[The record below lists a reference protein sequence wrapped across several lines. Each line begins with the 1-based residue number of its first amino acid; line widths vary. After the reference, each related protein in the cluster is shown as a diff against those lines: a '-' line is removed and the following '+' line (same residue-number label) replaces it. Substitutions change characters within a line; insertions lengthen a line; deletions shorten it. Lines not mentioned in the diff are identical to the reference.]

1 MEENKLIRKKT
12 KIICTMGP
20 QEEDVELLCKMMN
33 AGMDVARFNFSHGT
47 YEEQLRRMDAVRQA
61 RELVGKPVAML
72 LDTKGPEIRTGLLVD
87 HQKVML
93 EPGKQITL
101 TTEDIDGTA
110 EKVSITYKKLYEDV
124 KVGDTILVDD
134 GLIEL
139 RVSEIAGEDIICDII
154 NGGELSERKGCNIPG
169 VKTQLPAITD
179 KDIED
184 IIWGIGQ
191 EFDVIAASFIR
202 NAEGVNQIKKLLA
215 DHGSTMP
222 VFSKIECWE
231 AVDNI
236 DAIIEASDGIMVAR
250 GDLGVEVPAHLVP
263 HIQKEIISK
272 CNKAYKPVIT
282 ATQMLD
288 SMIRNPRPTRAEV
301 ADVANAIYDGT
312 DAVMLSGETAV
323 GKYPVEAVTL
333 MSEIAL
339 NTEKY
344 MNEAQFT
351 SHRSMEQHS
360 TVSSSVCYAAVR
372 TAKNVGASALLIPTV
387 SGKTARLMSNF
398 RPSIPI
404 YAVSPNWSMVRRMQ
418 LYWGVIPFAGKKE
431 KNQYILIDHSIQIV
445 KDKGFLKE
453 GDMVVITAG
462 DPIFDV
468 QDASGSVSNMMM
480 VVPVE

>member
-1 MEENKLIRKKT
+1 MKKT
-12 KIICTMGP
+12 KIVCTMGP
-20 QEEDVELLCKMMN
+20 QENDIDLLSRMIE

-47 YEEQLRRMDAVRQA
+47 HEEQAERMESVRKA
-61 RELVGKPVAML
+61 RERTGRPIAML

-87 HQKVML
+87 HKKVTL
-93 EPGKQITL
+93 EAGKEIIL

-124 KVGDTILVDD
+124 KAGDTILVDD
-134 GLIEL
+134 GLMEL
-139 RVSEIAGEDIICDII
+139 RVKEIDGEDIICEII
-154 NGGELSERKGCNIPG
+154 NGGELSERKGCNVPG
-169 VKTQLPAITD
+169 VRTQLPAITE

-184 IIWGIGQ
+184 IVWGIGQ
-191 EFDVIAASFIR
+191 GFDVIAASFIR
-202 NAEGVNQIKKLLA
+202 DAAGVYQIKDLLKE
-215 DHGSTMP
+215 HGSTIP
-222 VFSKIECWE
+222 VFSKIECSE

-236 DAIIEASDGIMVAR
+236 DEIIEASDGIMVAR

-333 MSEIAL
+333 MAEIAK

-344 MNEAQFT
+344 MNEDQFN
-351 SHRSMEQHS
+351 SHRSMEQHA

-372 TAKNVGASALLIPTV
+372 TAKNVGASAILIPTV

-398 RPSIPI
+398 RPEIPI
-404 YAVSPNWSMVRRMQ
+404 YAVSPSWAMVRRMQ
-418 LYWGVIPFAGKKE
+418 LYWGVTPFAGKKE
-431 KNQYILIDHSIQIV
+431 KNQYLLIDHSIQIV
-445 KDKGFLKE
+445 KDKGYVKE
-453 GDMVVITAG
+453 GDIVVITAG

-468 QDASGSVSNMMM
+468 QDSNGSVTNMMM

>member
-1 MEENKLIRKKT
+1 MKKT
-12 KIICTMGP
+12 KIVCTMGP
-20 QEEDVELLCKMMN
+20 QENDIDLLSRMIE

-47 YEEQLRRMDAVRQA
+47 HEEQAERMESVRKA
-61 RELVGKPVAML
+61 RERTGRPIAML

-87 HQKVML
+87 HKKVTL
-93 EPGKQITL
+93 EAGKEIIL
-101 TTEDIDGTA
+101 TTEDIEGTA

-124 KVGDTILVDD
+124 KAGDTILVDD
-134 GLIEL
+134 GLMEL
-139 RVSEIAGEDIICDII
+139 RVKEIADEDIICEII
-154 NGGELSERKGCNIPG
+154 NGGELSERKGCNVPG
-169 VKTQLPAITD
+169 VRTQLPAITD

-184 IIWGIGQ
+184 IVWGIDQG
-191 EFDVIAASFIR
+191 FDVIAASFIR
-202 NAEGVNQIKKLLA
+202 DAAGVYQIKDLLKE
-215 DHGSTMP
+215 HGSTIP
-222 VFSKIECWE
+222 VFSKIECSE

-236 DAIIEASDGIMVAR
+236 DEIIEASDGIMVAR

-263 HIQKEIISK
+263 HIQKKIINK

-333 MSEIAL
+333 MAEIAK

-344 MNEAQFT
+344 MNEDQFN
-351 SHRSMEQHS
+351 SHRSMEQHA

-372 TAKNVGASALLIPTV
+372 TAKNVGASAILIPTV

-398 RPSIPI
+398 RPEIPI
-404 YAVSPNWSMVRRMQ
+404 YAVSPSWAMVRRMQ
-418 LYWGVIPFAGKKE
+418 LYWGVTPFAGKKE
-431 KNQYILIDHSIQIV
+431 KNQYLLIDHSIQIV
-445 KDKGFLKE
+445 KDKGYVKE
-453 GDMVVITAG
+453 GDIVVITAG

-468 QDASGSVSNMMM
+468 QDANGSVTNMMM

>member
-1 MEENKLIRKKT
+1 MKKT
-12 KIICTMGP
+12 KIVCTMGP
-20 QEEDVELLCKMMN
+20 QENDIDLLSRMIE

-47 YEEQLRRMDAVRQA
+47 HEEQAERMESVRKA
-61 RELVGKPVAML
+61 RERTGRPIAML

-87 HQKVML
+87 HKKVTL
-93 EPGKQITL
+93 EAGKEIIL
-101 TTEDIDGTA
+101 TTEDIEGTA

-124 KVGDTILVDD
+124 KAGDTILVDD
-134 GLIEL
+134 GLMEL
-139 RVSEIAGEDIICDII
+139 RVKDIAGEDIVCEII
-154 NGGELSERKGCNIPG
+154 NGGELSERKGCNVPG
-169 VKTQLPAITD
+169 VRTQLPAITD

-184 IIWGIGQ
+184 IVWGIGQ
-191 EFDVIAASFIR
+191 GFDVIAASFIR
-202 NAEGVNQIKKLLA
+202 DAAGVNQIKDLLKE
-215 DHGSTMP
+215 HGSTIP
-222 VFSKIECWE
+222 VFSKIECSE

-236 DAIIEASDGIMVAR
+236 DEIIEASDGIMVAR

-333 MSEIAL
+333 MAEIAK

-344 MNEAQFT
+344 MNEDQFN
-351 SHRSMEQHS
+351 SHRSMEQHA

-372 TAKNVGASALLIPTV
+372 TAKNVGASAILIPTV

-398 RPSIPI
+398 RPEIPI
-404 YAVSPNWSMVRRMQ
+404 FAVSPSWAMVRRMQ
-418 LYWGVIPFAGKKE
+418 LYWGVTPFAGKKE
-431 KNQYILIDHSIQIV
+431 KNQYLLIDHSIQIV
-445 KDKGFLKE
+445 KDKGYVKE
-453 GDMVVITAG
+453 GDIVVITAG

-468 QDASGSVSNMMM
+468 QDANGSVTNMMM

>member
-1 MEENKLIRKKT
+1 MKKT
-12 KIICTMGP
+12 KIVCTMGP
-20 QEEDVELLCKMMN
+20 QENDIDLLSRMIE

-47 YEEQLRRMDAVRQA
+47 HEEQAERMESVRKA
-61 RELVGKPVAML
+61 RERTGRPIAML

-87 HQKVML
+87 HKKVTL
-93 EPGKQITL
+93 EAGKEIIL
-101 TTEDIDGTA
+101 TTEDIEGTA

-124 KVGDTILVDD
+124 KAGDTILVDD
-134 GLIEL
+134 GLMEL
-139 RVSEIAGEDIICDII
+139 RVKDIAGEDIVCEII
-154 NGGELSERKGCNIPG
+154 NGGELSERKGCNVPG
-169 VKTQLPAITD
+169 VRTQLPAITD

-184 IIWGIGQ
+184 IVWGIGQ
-191 EFDVIAASFIR
+191 GFDVIAASFIR
-202 NAEGVNQIKKLLA
+202 DAAGVYQIKDLLKE
-215 DHGSTMP
+215 HGSTIP
-222 VFSKIECWE
+222 VFSKIECSE

-236 DAIIEASDGIMVAR
+236 DEIIEASDGIMVAR

-333 MSEIAL
+333 MAEIAK

-344 MNEAQFT
+344 MNEAQFN
-351 SHRSMEQHS
+351 SHRSMEQHA

-372 TAKNVGASALLIPTV
+372 TAKNVGASAILIPTV

-398 RPSIPI
+398 RPEIPI
-404 YAVSPNWSMVRRMQ
+404 YAVSPSWAMVRRMQ
-418 LYWGVIPFAGKKE
+418 LYWGVTPFAGKKE
-431 KNQYILIDHSIQIV
+431 KNQYLLIDHSIQIV
-445 KDKGFLKE
+445 KDKGYVKE
-453 GDMVVITAG
+453 GDIVVITAG

-468 QDASGSVSNMMM
+468 QDSSGSVTNMMM

>member
-1 MEENKLIRKKT
+1 MKKT
-12 KIICTMGP
+12 KIVCTMGP
-20 QEEDVELLCKMMN
+20 QENDIDLLSRMIE

-47 YEEQLRRMDAVRQA
+47 HEEQAERMESVRKA
-61 RELVGKPVAML
+61 RERTGRPIAML

-87 HQKVML
+87 HKKVTL
-93 EPGKQITL
+93 EAGKEIIL

-124 KVGDTILVDD
+124 KAGDTILVDD
-134 GLIEL
+134 GLMEL
-139 RVSEIAGEDIICDII
+139 RVKEIDGEDIICEII
-154 NGGELSERKGCNIPG
+154 NGGELSERKGCNVPG
-169 VKTQLPAITD
+169 VRTQLPAITD

-184 IIWGIGQ
+184 IVWGIGQ
-191 EFDVIAASFIR
+191 GFDVIAASFIR
-202 NAEGVNQIKKLLA
+202 DAAGVNQIKDLLKE
-215 DHGSTMP
+215 HGSTIP
-222 VFSKIECWE
+222 VFSKIECSE

-236 DAIIEASDGIMVAR
+236 DEIIEASDGIMVAR

-301 ADVANAIYDGT
+301 ADAANAIYDGT

-333 MSEIAL
+333 MAEIAK

-344 MNEAQFT
+344 MNEDQFN
-351 SHRSMEQHS
+351 SHRSMEQHA

-372 TAKNVGASALLIPTV
+372 TAKNVGASAILIPTV

-398 RPSIPI
+398 RPEIPI
-404 YAVSPNWSMVRRMQ
+404 YAVSPSWAMVRRMQ
-418 LYWGVIPFAGKKE
+418 LYWGVTPFAGKKE
-431 KNQYILIDHSIQIV
+431 KNQYLLIDHSIQIV
-445 KDKGFLKE
+445 KDKGYVKE
-453 GDMVVITAG
+453 GDIVVITAG

-468 QDASGSVSNMMM
+468 QDANGSVTNMMM

>member
-1 MEENKLIRKKT
+1 MKKT
-12 KIICTMGP
+12 KIVCTMGP
-20 QEEDVELLCKMMN
+20 QENDIDLLSRMIE
-33 AGMDVARFNFSHGT
+33 AGMDVARFNFSHGAH
-47 YEEQLRRMDAVRQA
+47 EEQAERMESVRKA
-61 RELVGKPVAML
+61 RERTGRPIAML

-87 HQKVML
+87 HKKVTL
-93 EPGKQITL
+93 EAGKEIIL
-101 TTEDIDGTA
+101 TTEDIEGTA

-124 KVGDTILVDD
+124 KAGDTILVDD
-134 GLIEL
+134 GLMEL
-139 RVSEIAGEDIICDII
+139 RVKEIAGEDIVCEII
-154 NGGELSERKGCNIPG
+154 NGGELSERKGCNVPG
-169 VKTQLPAITD
+169 VRTQLPAITD

-184 IIWGIGQ
+184 IVWGIGQ
-191 EFDVIAASFIR
+191 GFDVIAASFIR
-202 NAEGVNQIKKLLA
+202 DAAGVNQIKDLLKE
-215 DHGSTMP
+215 HGSTIP
-222 VFSKIECWE
+222 VFSKIECSE

-236 DAIIEASDGIMVAR
+236 DEIIEASDGIMVAR

-263 HIQKEIISK
+263 HIQKKIISK

-333 MSEIAL
+333 MAEIAK

-344 MNEAQFT
+344 MNEAQFN
-351 SHRSMEQHS
+351 SHRSMEQHA

-372 TAKNVGASALLIPTV
+372 TAKNVGASAILIPTV

-398 RPSIPI
+398 RPEIPI
-404 YAVSPNWSMVRRMQ
+404 YAVSPSWAMVRRMQ
-418 LYWGVIPFAGKKE
+418 LYWGVTPFAGKKE
-431 KNQYILIDHSIQIV
+431 KNQYLLIDHSIQIV
-445 KDKGFLKE
+445 KDKGYVKE
-453 GDMVVITAG
+453 GDIVVITAG

-468 QDASGSVSNMMM
+468 QDSNGSVTNMMM

>member
-1 MEENKLIRKKT
+1 MKKT
-12 KIICTMGP
+12 KIVCTMGP
-20 QEEDVELLCKMMN
+20 QENDIDLLSRMIE

-47 YEEQLRRMDAVRQA
+47 HEEQAERMESVRKA
-61 RELVGKPVAML
+61 RERTGRPIAML

-87 HQKVML
+87 HKKVTL
-93 EPGKQITL
+93 EAGKEIIL

-124 KVGDTILVDD
+124 KAGDTILVDD
-134 GLIEL
+134 GLMEL
-139 RVSEIAGEDIICDII
+139 RVKEIDGEDIICEII
-154 NGGELSERKGCNIPG
+154 NGGELSERKGCNVPG
-169 VKTQLPAITD
+169 VRTQLPAITE

-184 IIWGIGQ
+184 IVWGIGLG
-191 EFDVIAASFIR
+191 FDVIAASFIR
-202 NAEGVNQIKKLLA
+202 DAAGVYQIKGLLKE
-215 DHGSTMP
+215 HGSTIP
-222 VFSKIECWE
+222 VFSKIECSE

-236 DAIIEASDGIMVAR
+236 DEIIEASDGIMVAR

-333 MSEIAL
+333 MAEIAK

-344 MNEAQFT
+344 MNEDQFN
-351 SHRSMEQHS
+351 SHRSMEQHA

-372 TAKNVGASALLIPTV
+372 TAKNVGASAILIPTV

-398 RPSIPI
+398 RPEIPI
-404 YAVSPNWSMVRRMQ
+404 YAVSPSWAMVRRMQ
-418 LYWGVIPFAGKKE
+418 LYWGVTPFAGKKE
-431 KNQYILIDHSIQIV
+431 KNQYLLIDHSIQIV
-445 KDKGFLKE
+445 KDKGYVKE
-453 GDMVVITAG
+453 GDIVVITAG

-468 QDASGSVSNMMM
+468 QDANGSVTNMMM

>member
-1 MEENKLIRKKT
+1 MMKKT

-20 QEEDVELLCKMMN
+20 QENDIDLLSRMIE

-47 YEEQLRRMDAVRQA
+47 HEEQAERMESVRKA
-61 RELVGKPVAML
+61 RELTGKPIAML

-87 HQKVML
+87 HKKVLL
-93 EPGKQITL
+93 EAGKEIIL
-101 TTEDIDGTA
+101 TTEEIEGTA
-110 EKVSITYKKLYEDV
+110 QKVSITYKKLYEDV
-124 KVGDTILVDD
+124 KPGDMILIDD
-134 GLIEL
+134 GLMEL
-139 RVSEIAGEDIICDII
+139 RVKEIAGEDIICEII
-154 NGGELSERKGCNIPG
+154 NGGELSERKGCNVPG

-179 KDIED
+179 KDIDD
-184 IIWGIGQ
+184 IVWGIGQ
-191 EFDVIAASFIR
+191 GFDVIAASFIR
-202 NAEGVNQIKKLLA
+202 DAAGVHQIKKLLKK
-215 DHGSTMP
+215 HGSTIP
-222 VFSKIECWE
+222 VFSKIECSE
-231 AVDNI
+231 AIDNI
-236 DAIIEASDGIMVAR
+236 DEIIEASDGIMVAR

-333 MSEIAL
+333 MAEIAK

-351 SHRSMEQHS
+351 SHRSMEQHA

-372 TAKNVGASALLIPTV
+372 TAKNVGAAAILIPTV

-404 YAVSPNWSMVRRMQ
+404 YAVSPSWPMVRRMQ
-418 LYWGVIPFAGKKE
+418 MYWGVVPFAGKKE
-431 KNQYILIDHSIQIV
+431 RNQYLLIDHSIQIV
-445 KDKGFLKE
+445 KEKGYLKE
-453 GDMVVITAG
+453 GDIVVITAG

-468 QDASGSVSNMMM
+468 QDSNGSVSNMMM

>member
-1 MEENKLIRKKT
+1 MKKT
-12 KIICTMGP
+12 KIVCTMGP
-20 QEEDVELLCKMMN
+20 QENDIDLLSRMIE

-47 YEEQLRRMDAVRQA
+47 HEEQAERMESVRKA
-61 RELVGKPVAML
+61 RERTGRPIAML

-87 HQKVML
+87 HKKVTL
-93 EPGKQITL
+93 EAGKEIIL
-101 TTEDIDGTA
+101 TTEDIEGTA

-124 KVGDTILVDD
+124 KAGDTILVDD
-134 GLIEL
+134 GLMEL
-139 RVSEIAGEDIICDII
+139 RVKEIAGEDIVCEII
-154 NGGELSERKGCNIPG
+154 NGGELSERKGCNVPG
-169 VKTQLPAITD
+169 VRTQLPAITD

-184 IIWGIGQ
+184 IVWGIGQ
-191 EFDVIAASFIR
+191 GFDVIAASFIR
-202 NAEGVNQIKKLLA
+202 DAAGVNQIKDLLKE
-215 DHGSTMP
+215 HGSTIP
-222 VFSKIECWE
+222 VFSKIECSE

-236 DAIIEASDGIMVAR
+236 DEIIEASDGIMVAR

-282 ATQMLD
+282 ATQMLE

-333 MSEIAL
+333 MAEIAK

-344 MNEAQFT
+344 MNEAQFN
-351 SHRSMEQHS
+351 SHRSMEQHA

-372 TAKNVGASALLIPTV
+372 TAKNVGASAILIPTV

-398 RPSIPI
+398 RPEIPI
-404 YAVSPNWSMVRRMQ
+404 YAVSPSWAMVRRMQ
-418 LYWGVIPFAGKKE
+418 LYWGVTPFAGKKE
-431 KNQYILIDHSIQIV
+431 KNQYLLIDHSIQIV
-445 KDKGFLKE
+445 KDKGYVKE
-453 GDMVVITAG
+453 GDIVVITAG

-468 QDASGSVSNMMM
+468 QDSNGSVTNMMM

>member
-1 MEENKLIRKKT
+1 MKKT
-12 KIICTMGP
+12 KIVCTMGP
-20 QEEDVELLCKMMN
+20 QENDIDLLSRMIE

-47 YEEQLRRMDAVRQA
+47 HEEQAERMESVRKA
-61 RELVGKPVAML
+61 RERTGRPIAML

-87 HQKVML
+87 HKKVTL
-93 EPGKQITL
+93 EAGKEIIL

-124 KVGDTILVDD
+124 KAGDTILVDD
-134 GLIEL
+134 GLMEL
-139 RVSEIAGEDIICDII
+139 RVKEIDGEDIICEII
-154 NGGELSERKGCNIPG
+154 NGGELSERKGCNVPG
-169 VKTQLPAITD
+169 VRTQLPAITE

-184 IIWGIGQ
+184 IVWGIGQ
-191 EFDVIAASFIR
+191 GFDVIAASFIR
-202 NAEGVNQIKKLLA
+202 DAAGVYQIKDLLKE
-215 DHGSTMP
+215 HGSTIP
-222 VFSKIECWE
+222 VFSKIECSE

-236 DAIIEASDGIMVAR
+236 DEIIEASDGIMVAR

-333 MSEIAL
+333 MAEIAK

-344 MNEAQFT
+344 MNEDQFN
-351 SHRSMEQHS
+351 SHRSMEQHA

-372 TAKNVGASALLIPTV
+372 TAKNVGASAILIPTV

-398 RPSIPI
+398 RPEIPI
-404 YAVSPNWSMVRRMQ
+404 YAVSPSWAMVRRMQ
-418 LYWGVIPFAGKKE
+418 LYWGVTPFAGKKE
-431 KNQYILIDHSIQIV
+431 KNQYLLIDHSIQIV
-445 KDKGFLKE
+445 KDKGYVKE
-453 GDMVVITAG
+453 GDIVVITAG

-468 QDASGSVSNMMM
+468 QDANGSVTNMMM

>member
-1 MEENKLIRKKT
+1 MKKT
-12 KIICTMGP
+12 KIVCTMGP
-20 QEEDVELLCKMMN
+20 QENDIDLLSRMIE

-47 YEEQLRRMDAVRQA
+47 HEEQAERMESVRKA
-61 RELVGKPVAML
+61 RERTGRPIAML

-87 HQKVML
+87 HKKVTL
-93 EPGKQITL
+93 EAGKEIIL
-101 TTEDIDGTA
+101 TTEDIEGTA

-124 KVGDTILVDD
+124 KAGDTILVDD
-134 GLIEL
+134 GLMEL
-139 RVSEIAGEDIICDII
+139 RVKDIAGEDIVCEII
-154 NGGELSERKGCNIPG
+154 NGGELSERKGCNVPG
-169 VKTQLPAITD
+169 VRTQLPAITD

-184 IIWGIGQ
+184 IVWGIGQ
-191 EFDVIAASFIR
+191 GFDVIAASFIR
-202 NAEGVNQIKKLLA
+202 DAAGVNQIKDLLKE
-215 DHGSTMP
+215 HGSTIP
-222 VFSKIECWE
+222 VFSKIECSE

-236 DAIIEASDGIMVAR
+236 DEIIEASDGIMVAR

-333 MSEIAL
+333 MAEIAK

-344 MNEAQFT
+344 MNEAQFN
-351 SHRSMEQHS
+351 SHRSMEQHA

-372 TAKNVGASALLIPTV
+372 TAKNVGASAILIPTV

-398 RPSIPI
+398 RPEIPI
-404 YAVSPNWSMVRRMQ
+404 YAVSPSWAMVRRMQ
-418 LYWGVIPFAGKKE
+418 LYWGVTPFAGKKE
-431 KNQYILIDHSIQIV
+431 KNQYLLIDHSIQIV
-445 KDKGFLKE
+445 KDKGYVKE
-453 GDMVVITAG
+453 GDIVVITAG

-468 QDASGSVSNMMM
+468 QDSSGSVTNMMM

>member
-1 MEENKLIRKKT
+1 MKKT
-12 KIICTMGP
+12 KIVCTMGP
-20 QEEDVELLCKMMN
+20 QENDIDLLSRMIE

-47 YEEQLRRMDAVRQA
+47 HEEQAERMESVRKA
-61 RELVGKPVAML
+61 RERTGRPIAML

-87 HQKVML
+87 HKKVTL
-93 EPGKQITL
+93 EAGKEIIL
-101 TTEDIDGTA
+101 TTEDIEGTA

-124 KVGDTILVDD
+124 KAGDTILVDD
-134 GLIEL
+134 GLMEL
-139 RVSEIAGEDIICDII
+139 RVKEIAGEDIICEII
-154 NGGELSERKGCNIPG
+154 NGGELSERKGCNVPG
-169 VKTQLPAITD
+169 VRTQLPAITD

-184 IIWGIGQ
+184 IVWGIDQG
-191 EFDVIAASFIR
+191 FDVIAASFIR
-202 NAEGVNQIKKLLA
+202 DAAGVYQIKDLLKE
-215 DHGSTMP
+215 HGSTIP
-222 VFSKIECWE
+222 VFSKIECSE

-236 DAIIEASDGIMVAR
+236 DEIIEASDGIMVAR

-263 HIQKEIISK
+263 HIQKKIINK

-333 MSEIAL
+333 MAEIAK

-344 MNEAQFT
+344 MNEDQFN
-351 SHRSMEQHS
+351 SHRSMEQHA

-372 TAKNVGASALLIPTV
+372 TAKNVGASAILIPTV

-398 RPSIPI
+398 RPEIPI
-404 YAVSPNWSMVRRMQ
+404 YAVSPSWAMVRRMQ
-418 LYWGVIPFAGKKE
+418 LYWGVTPFAGKKE
-431 KNQYILIDHSIQIV
+431 KNQYLLIDHSIQIV
-445 KDKGFLKE
+445 KDKGYVKE
-453 GDMVVITAG
+453 GDIVVITAG

-468 QDASGSVSNMMM
+468 QDANGSVTNMMM

>member
-1 MEENKLIRKKT
+1 MKKT
-12 KIICTMGP
+12 KIVCTMGP
-20 QEEDVELLCKMMN
+20 QENDIDLLSRMIE

-47 YEEQLRRMDAVRQA
+47 HEEQAERMESVRKA
-61 RELVGKPVAML
+61 RERTGRPIAML

-87 HQKVML
+87 HKKVTL
-93 EPGKQITL
+93 EAGKEIIL

-124 KVGDTILVDD
+124 KAGDTILVDD
-134 GLIEL
+134 GLMEL
-139 RVSEIAGEDIICDII
+139 RVKEIDGEDIICEII
-154 NGGELSERKGCNIPG
+154 NGGELSERKGCNVPG
-169 VKTQLPAITD
+169 VRTQLPAITE

-184 IIWGIGQ
+184 IVWGIGQ
-191 EFDVIAASFIR
+191 GFDVIAASFIR
-202 NAEGVNQIKKLLA
+202 DAAGVYQIKDLLKE
-215 DHGSTMP
+215 HGSTIP
-222 VFSKIECWE
+222 VFSKIECSE

-236 DAIIEASDGIMVAR
+236 DEIIEASDGIMVAR

-333 MSEIAL
+333 MAEIAK

-344 MNEAQFT
+344 MNEAQFN
-351 SHRSMEQHS
+351 SHRSMEQHA

-372 TAKNVGASALLIPTV
+372 TAKNVGASAILIPTV

-398 RPSIPI
+398 RPEIPI
-404 YAVSPNWSMVRRMQ
+404 YAVSPSWAMVRRMQ
-418 LYWGVIPFAGKKE
+418 MYWGVTPFAGKKE
-431 KNQYILIDHSIQIV
+431 KNQYLLIDHSIQIV
-445 KDKGFLKE
+445 KDKGYVKE
-453 GDMVVITAG
+453 GDIVVITAG

-468 QDASGSVSNMMM
+468 QDANGSVTNMMM

>member
-1 MEENKLIRKKT
+1 MKKT
-12 KIICTMGP
+12 KIVCTMGP
-20 QEEDVELLCKMMN
+20 QENDIDLLSRMIE

-47 YEEQLRRMDAVRQA
+47 HEEQAERMESVRKA
-61 RELVGKPVAML
+61 RERTGRPIAML

-87 HQKVML
+87 HKKVTL
-93 EPGKQITL
+93 EAGKEIIL
-101 TTEDIDGTA
+101 TTEDIEGTA

-124 KVGDTILVDD
+124 KAGDTILVDD
-134 GLIEL
+134 GLMEL
-139 RVSEIAGEDIICDII
+139 RVKEIAGEDIICEII
-154 NGGELSERKGCNIPG
+154 NGGELSERKGCNVPG
-169 VKTQLPAITD
+169 VRTQLPAITD

-184 IIWGIGQ
+184 IVWGIGQ
-191 EFDVIAASFIR
+191 GFDVIAASFIR
-202 NAEGVNQIKKLLA
+202 DAAGVYQIKDLLKE
-215 DHGSTMP
+215 HGSTIP
-222 VFSKIECWE
+222 VFSKIECSE

-236 DAIIEASDGIMVAR
+236 DEIIEASDGIMVAR

-333 MSEIAL
+333 MAEIAK

-344 MNEAQFT
+344 MNEDQFN
-351 SHRSMEQHS
+351 SHRSMEQHA

-372 TAKNVGASALLIPTV
+372 TAKNVGASAILIPTV

-398 RPSIPI
+398 RPEIPI
-404 YAVSPNWSMVRRMQ
+404 YAVSPSWAMVRRMQ
-418 LYWGVIPFAGKKE
+418 LYWGVTPFAGKKE
-431 KNQYILIDHSIQIV
+431 KNQYLLIDHSIQIV
-445 KDKGFLKE
+445 KDKGYVKE
-453 GDMVVITAG
+453 GDIVVITAG

-468 QDASGSVSNMMM
+468 QDANGSVTNMMM

>member
-1 MEENKLIRKKT
+1 MKKT
-12 KIICTMGP
+12 KIVCTMGP
-20 QEEDVELLCKMMN
+20 QENDIDLLSRMIE

-47 YEEQLRRMDAVRQA
+47 HEEQAERMESVRKA
-61 RELVGKPVAML
+61 RERTGRPIAML

-87 HQKVML
+87 HKKVTL
-93 EPGKQITL
+93 EAGKEIIL

-124 KVGDTILVDD
+124 KAGDTILVDD
-134 GLIEL
+134 GLMEL
-139 RVSEIAGEDIICDII
+139 RVKEIAGKDIICEII
-154 NGGELSERKGCNIPG
+154 NGGELSERKGCNVPG
-169 VKTQLPAITD
+169 VRTQLPAITD

-184 IIWGIGQ
+184 IVWGIEQG
-191 EFDVIAASFIR
+191 FDVIAASFIR
-202 NAEGVNQIKKLLA
+202 DAAGVYQIKDLLKE
-215 DHGSTMP
+215 HGSTIP
-222 VFSKIECWE
+222 VFSKIECSE

-236 DAIIEASDGIMVAR
+236 DEIIEASDGIMVAR

-333 MSEIAL
+333 MAEIAK

-344 MNEAQFT
+344 MNEAQFN
-351 SHRSMEQHS
+351 SHRSMEQHA

-372 TAKNVGASALLIPTV
+372 TAKNVGASAILIPTV

-398 RPSIPI
+398 RPEIPI
-404 YAVSPNWSMVRRMQ
+404 YAVSPSWAMVRRMQ
-418 LYWGVIPFAGKKE
+418 LYWGVTPYAGKKE
-431 KNQYILIDHSIQIV
+431 KNQYLLIDHSIQIV
-445 KDKGFLKE
+445 KDKGYVKE
-453 GDMVVITAG
+453 GDIVVITAG

-468 QDASGSVSNMMM
+468 QDANGSVTNMMM

>member
-1 MEENKLIRKKT
+1 MKKT
-12 KIICTMGP
+12 KIVCTMGP
-20 QEEDVELLCKMMN
+20 QENDIDLLSRMIE

-47 YEEQLRRMDAVRQA
+47 HEEQAERMESVRKA
-61 RELVGKPVAML
+61 RERTGRPIAML

-87 HQKVML
+87 HKKVTL
-93 EPGKQITL
+93 EAGKEIIL

-124 KVGDTILVDD
+124 KAGDTILVDD
-134 GLIEL
+134 GLMEL
-139 RVSEIAGEDIICDII
+139 RVKEIDGEDIICEII
-154 NGGELSERKGCNIPG
+154 NGGELSERKGCNVPG
-169 VKTQLPAITD
+169 VRTQLPAITD

-184 IIWGIGQ
+184 IVWGIGQ
-191 EFDVIAASFIR
+191 GFDVIAASFIR
-202 NAEGVNQIKKLLA
+202 DAAGVYQIKDLLKE
-215 DHGSTMP
+215 HGSTIP
-222 VFSKIECWE
+222 VFSKIECSE

-236 DAIIEASDGIMVAR
+236 DEIIEASDGIMVAR

-333 MSEIAL
+333 MAEIAK

-344 MNEAQFT
+344 MNEDQFN
-351 SHRSMEQHS
+351 SHRSMEQHA

-372 TAKNVGASALLIPTV
+372 TAKNVGASAILIPTV

-398 RPSIPI
+398 RPEIPI
-404 YAVSPNWSMVRRMQ
+404 YAVSPSWAMVRRMQ
-418 LYWGVIPFAGKKE
+418 LYWGVTPFAGKKE
-431 KNQYILIDHSIQIV
+431 KNQYLLIDHSIQIV
-445 KDKGFLKE
+445 KDKGYVKE
-453 GDMVVITAG
+453 GDIVVITAG

-468 QDASGSVSNMMM
+468 QDANGSVTNMMM